1 MLLLAGSDQ
10 MLVLAG
16 RHENLLAA
24 LNWGQKDTI
33 SRHLAATSGEDQVG
47 GGGQNKACLRT

>member
-47 GGGQNKACLRT
+47 GGRQNKACLRT